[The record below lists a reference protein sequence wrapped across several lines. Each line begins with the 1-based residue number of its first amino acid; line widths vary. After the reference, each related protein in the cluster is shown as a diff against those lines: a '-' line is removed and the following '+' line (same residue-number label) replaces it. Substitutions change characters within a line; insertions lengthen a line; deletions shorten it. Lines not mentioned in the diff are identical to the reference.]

1 MQKKKYFKEN
11 KASGITLIALVITII
26 VLLILAAVSIST
38 LTGENGILTRAN
50 DAKVLNQI
58 SQIKEEIE
66 LYRTGKYIEEKTG
79 IDAYPIETNEAGERL
94 TIKDILSQEE
104 LDNLPESLR
113 YEMLSMTTE
122 STGTQIPSLDQLDYN
137 QFYKLDTEAI
147 TSAGDWKDRLVIWVN
162 GNDYKVIYVD
172 GVTYKKEKVY
182 IIIPLNNE
190 KEPEYITT
198 GNNTYKFYGD
208 GTVKVVGQKNSLSG
222 ITSEENSQING
233 VQELDIEA
241 INNQFGN
248 PMVLPEKKM
257 YISCGTIYIIDQNDD
272 LWAWGN
278 NNYNKL
284 GQGNSFLVTEPTK
297 ILEGRTDGATGVKA
311 KDVWAGYSNTFV
323 LDTEN
328 RLWACGTNV
337 SGTLGQG
344 NTNIYQN
351 FVQVK
356 NIDESQIQ
364 KIAVSTASNVDNAFI
379 IYKNGDVY
387 ASGGNSYGSLGIG
400 NNINQ
405 TSFILLSNY
414 NSDIRNVKDIKTAG
428 AAACLLK
435 ENGEVLVTG
444 YNASGKLG
452 TGDTTNKNN
461 WTKIAENIE
470 QVWWTNNS
478 SIILKETNGTIYNIY
493 NTKINKVTNIVAN
506 PNNQISSGRIIISDG
521 KMYSLEQTS
530 ETVNRWK
537 DYENVEAIQ
546 AEGNNK
552 VFKIDNKIYIEELAD
567 ITKPK
572 KKSIYKLKTIFEDAI
587 YMQGVANNISIVNKN
602 GEIYENLVKNN
613 ELQNV
618 KKLISSSNSRY
629 AITND
634 GKLYAKGN
642 YLTGMWGEL
651 VEKKNYISV
660 TKNGTEEFD
669 NIKELYT
676 SQSGNSAI
684 FTTTDGKLYWAGSTA
699 FIRLPGIKG
708 DISTPG
714 LGSITYYP
722 KEVDST
728 MLNKIKDKIKDID
741 YYYINSG
748 GIDAKTTC
756 IITENGELYT
766 ISTDANTSG
775 TLKTSSD
782 FEELVIKEGTTVVD
796 VKTADG
802 LTLAVLSNGEIYGW
816 GYNTYGIL
824 GDGYEVGGV
833 YPTPVKLNLP
843 NNIKSV
849 SLGTGFAIFASKT
862 GEVYGIGRNDY
873 GQLGT
878 GDNKGASTFVRCPEL
893 EK

>member
-26 VLLILAAVSIST
+26 VLLILVGISIST

-50 DAKVLNQI
+50 EAKIINRI
-58 SQIKEEIE
+58 SQIKEEVE

-79 IDAYPIETNEAGERL
+79 IEAYPIEKNEAGERL

-122 STGTQIPSLDQLDYN
+122 STGTQIPSLDQLDYSK
-137 QFYKLDTEAI
+137 FYKLDTEVI
-147 TSAGDWKDRLVIWVN
+147 TSTGDWKDRLVIWIN
-162 GNDYKVIYVD
+162 GDDYKVIHVD
-172 GVTYKKEKVY
+172 GVTYQKEKVY

-190 KEPEYITT
+190 EEPEYITT

-208 GTVKVVGQKNSLSG
+208 GTVKVVGENGGISG
-222 ITSEENSQING
+222 MTSEESKLVNG

-241 INNQFGN
+241 INEQFGN
-248 PMVLPEKKM
+248 PMALPEKKM
-257 YISCGTIYIIDQNDD
+257 YISCDTIYIIDQNDD
-272 LWAWGN
+272 LWAWGDN
-278 NNYNKL
+278 TYNKL

-297 ILEGRTDGATGVKA
+297 ILEGRTEGATGVKA

-328 RLWACGTNV
+328 RLWACGTNA

-351 FVQVK
+351 FVQIK
-356 NIDESQIQ
+356 NIDGSQIQ
-364 KIAVSTASNVDNAFI
+364 KIAVSTRQYGNNAFI
-379 IYKNGDVY
+379 IYKNKEVY
-387 ASGGNSYGSLGIG
+387 AAGSNNYGSLGIG
-400 NNINQ
+400 NNTDQ

-414 NSDIRNVKDIKTAG
+414 NSDITNVKDIKTIG
-428 AAACLLK
+428 VSVCLLK
-435 ENGEVLVTG
+435 ENGDLLVTG
-444 YNASGKLG
+444 HNEDGQLG
-452 TGDTTNKNN
+452 TGDTINKKN
-461 WTKIAENIE
+461 WVKLAENIE
-470 QVWWTNNS
+470 QIEFVSDRIVCKDTS
-478 SIILKETNGTIYNIY
+478 GKIYNIY
-493 NTKINKVTNIVAN
+493 NSKINEVTNIVADS
-506 PNNQISSGRIIISDG
+506 NNQISSGRIIISQG
-521 KMYSLEQTS
+521 KMYYLAAETTTATS
-530 ETVNRWK
+530 WGN
-537 DYENVEAIQ
+537 YENVEAIQ
-546 AEGNNK
+546 AEGSRII
-552 VFKIDNKIYIEELAD
+552 FKSEWKIYATALPN

-572 KKSIYKLKTIFEDAI
+572 QKSIYQLKTIFEDAI
-587 YMQGVANNISIVNKN
+587 FMQGASNTISIVNKQ

-618 KKLISSSNSRY
+618 KKLKSSSSSRY
-629 AITND
+629 AITKD
-634 GKLYAKGN
+634 GKLYAKGGK
-642 YLTGMWGEL
+642 LTGMWGE
-651 VEKKNYISV
+651 VTDKNNYIQV
-660 TKNGTEEFD
+660 TKDGTEIFNNVKD
-669 NIKELYT
+669 IYT
-676 SQSGNSAI
+676 SQAGQSAI

-699 FIRLPGIKG
+699 YLAMPGVVG
-708 DISTPG
+708 DIVFT
-714 LGSITYYP
+714 GSGGITSYP
-722 KEVDST
+722 KEVSSPVIDA
-728 MLNKIKDKIKDID
+728 IKENIKDIN
-741 YYYINSG
+741 YHFINSVEVSS
-748 GIDAKTTC
+748 KTTY
-756 IITENGELYT
+756 ITTENGKLYVYGNNQN
-766 ISTDANTSG
+766 STG